1 MFIKNVFQKA
11 VCGAGVG
18 AVVALEPEFF
28 MWSRSRNLKAAPP
41 KQVKQI
47 EKNLTLCK
55 PQTKLFLNSKFV
67 DAKFISGA
75 GARAEQIS
83 SVE

>member
-1 MFIKNVFQKA
+1 MKSKTQFA
-11 VCGAGVG
+11 APGS
-18 AVVALEPEFF
+18 EPGLPWSRSFF